1 MQQKIKPFINTT
13 RFKTTL
19 WYSFIFFLLEILLG
33 ALIYYQLYSTLI
45 KNLDVSLTKQATAIM
60 RIVTEKKVDFDDFV
74 PDSLY
79 KAPEDLIWDEIFDEV
94 AFDRRNNYI
103 QINLRNKIIFKSASL
118 YEHKLSFPE
127 KTEEFNIF
135 DFRDSTLSKRA
146 IRAVQLN
153 NSRYKVVVAF
163 PKEHIVETLGTV
175 AESYKILA
183 PLFLIISIIGGALI
197 SQKSLSRI
205 DAIIKKTEDISA
217 QNMDE
222 RIEGEEF
229 NDEYGRLVRKM
240 NEMIRRIKVS
250 IDYMNQFSISA
261 AHELKTPLTILRG
274 ETELALKSKKTPE
287 QYVEILTSCYEETL
301 RLIKIVDNLFFIS
314 KIDNN
319 LVSLK
324 KTEVDLDDFVFR
336 LAQNFKIL
344 GHDKNID
351 IIVNSNTN
359 CFVLIDRELMIQ
371 AFSNLIDNAIKYGE
385 ENKPVKINSEIW
397 DDDRVKVT
405 ILNYG
410 EGISE
415 ESLPRIFD
423 RFYRVESSRSRKTGG
438 VGLGL
443 SVVKAICEWHDADL
457 KVTSIPGKES
467 NFSVILPII

>member
-1 MQQKIKPFINTT
+1 MWQRIKPFISTT

-19 WYSFIFFLLEILLG
+19 WYSLIFFILELLLG
-33 ALIYYQLYSTLI
+33 TLIYYQLYTTLI
-45 KNLDVSLTKQATAIM
+45 KNLDVSLTKQATAIL
-60 RIVTEKKVDFDDFV
+60 RIVSEKKVDFDEFV
-74 PDSLY
+74 PDSIY

-118 YEHKLSFPE
+118 YEHKLSFPD
-127 KTEEFNIF
+127 KTEEYNIF
-135 DFRDSTLSKRA
+135 DFHDSTLSKKT

-153 NSRYKVVVAF
+153 NKKYNVVVAF
-163 PKEHIVETLGTV
+163 PKEHIFETLSSV

-205 DAIIKKTEDISA
+205 DAIIKKTEEITA
-217 QNMDE
+217 QHMDE

-274 ETELALKSKKTPE
+274 ETELALRSKKTPE
-287 QYVEILTSCYEETL
+287 EYMEVLNSCYEETL

-324 KTEVDLDDFVFR
+324 KTEVDIDDFLFH
-336 LAQNFKIL
+336 LGQTFKTL
-344 GHDKNID
+344 GHDKNIE
-351 IIVNSNTN
+351 IIVNSKTN
-359 CFVLIDRELMIQ
+359 CYVLIDRELIIQ
-371 AFSNLIDNAIKYGE
+371 AFSNLIDNALKYGE
-385 ENKPVKINSEIW
+385 ENKPVLIGSEIW
-397 DDDRVKVT
+397 DDNRVKVT
-405 ILNYG
+405 IVNHG
-410 EGISE
+410 DGI
-415 ESLPRIFD
+415 PRDSITKIFD

-443 SVVKAICEWHDADL
+443 SVVKAICEWHDAEL
-457 KVTSIPGKES
+457 TVTSIPGKETK
-467 NFSVILPII
+467 FSVILPIV